1 MTEKGYTAAEAASKD
16 IMKAELKITT
26 YTPNEI
32 AKIVGGSIVEPGG
45 KPSDCVTNIC
55 TDSREVKKG
64 SLFVAIRGERV
75 DGHDYMSAA
84 VDAGAVCFLA
94 ERVPENLTGKSCA
107 VVLVDDPIRAL
118 GELAADY
125 RSKSAVK
132 VIAITGSVGKT
143 TTKEFIAAVAAAGY
157 QTHKTEGN
165 HNNDLGLAMT
175 LFTLERG
182 DKISVLEMG
191 MSNLGEI
198 ERLSSIAKPDIA
210 VVTNI
215 GTSHLASLGTRE
227 NICRAK
233 MEITAGMKADGILL
247 LNADEPLLAER
258 ARTVTPAPLFM
269 SIGNSLGDYRA
280 VNIRTLED
288 GMVFDLICR
297 DHAVTNVKIPTL
309 GKHNVYNAL
318 VAYAIGTLLDLPEE
332 TIRLGL
338 MGFRGAAMRQ
348 KIYEMGLFTVI
359 EDCYNASPESMR
371 AALDVLAAVASQ
383 KNAKS
388 AALLGDMLELGDY
401 ARLMHDQLGQYAAQT
416 KVDLLFCYGMMAD
429 VVAEAAIKHGIR
441 ADNVYVSLDTRE
453 PEVMAKMIL
462 GAIEPGSVLL
472 VKASRAVAAERVL
485 ECMKNRR
492 RKKV

>member
-1 MTEKGYTAAEAASKD
+1 
-16 IMKAELKITT
+16 
-26 YTPNEI
+26 
-32 AKIVGGSIVEPGG
+32 
-45 KPSDCVTNIC
+45 
-55 TDSREVKKG
+55 
-64 SLFVAIRGERV
+64 
-75 DGHDYMSAA
+75 
-84 VDAGAVCFLA
+84 
-94 ERVPENLTGKSCA
+94 
-107 VVLVDDPIRAL
+107 
-118 GELAADY
+118 
-125 RSKSAVK
+125 
-132 VIAITGSVGKT
+132 
-143 TTKEFIAAVAAAGY
+143 
-157 QTHKTEGN
+157 
-165 HNNDLGLAMT
+165 
-175 LFTLERG
+175 
-182 DKISVLEMG
+182 
-191 MSNLGEI
+191 
-198 ERLSSIAKPDIA
+198 
-210 VVTNI
+210 
-215 GTSHLASLGTRE
+215 
-227 NICRAK
+227 
-233 MEITAGMKADGILL
+233 MKADGILL

-485 ECMKNRR
+485 ECMENRR